1 MVENRIL
8 VVDDEEHIRKIC
20 QEVLGREEFQVT
32 ALGSGRAAL
41 ELAKTDPFDVL
52 LTDISMPEMDGLDL
66 LKSFKEIQRE
76 ITAVVMTGFGTVQN
90 VVRCLHLG
98 AHGFLVKPFSQK
110 ELIQSVEDALERNR
124 FLRENTRLRLLVPLF
139 EVGKTLL
146 SELHLD
152 ALLDKVTEVSLYET
166 HSDLATVTLLE
177 KSGRPVLKSL
187 ASSGEPYPESAY
199 REVMEEMAKAGL
211 GRKKPVIVGGGGSSD
226 ERVQKTMSRLGIE
239 SMVAMPLISRDK
251 LVGFLNLYKKGRGRR
266 FRQSEIDLIS
276 VLSGQA
282 AVAIENA
289 MLFEEVEKKNKE
301 LQDHYFESV
310 KALAQAIEEK
320 DSVTGSH
327 GDRLENYALAIADRF
342 GLSDQEK
349 ISLRYAS
356 ALHDIGKIGVSESVL
371 KKAGKL
377 TPEEYAEMKT
387 HPSRGGNILREVR
400 FLDPVIPIIYYH
412 HEQFDGK
419 GYPEGLSGESIPI
432 GSRIV
437 AVLDA
442 FDAMTSDRP
451 YRKRLP
457 MDVAITELR
466 KYSGIQF
473 DPNVVDAFIE
483 VFQHSPQSA

>member
-20 QEVLGREEFQVT
+20 REVLSREKYRVT
-32 ALGSGRAAL
+32 TLGSGFEAL
-41 ELAKTDPFDVL
+41 DLAHRERFDVL
-52 LTDISMPEMDGLDL
+52 LTDISMPGMDGLDL

-76 ITAVVMTGFGTVQN
+76 ITAIVMTGFGTVQN

-110 ELIQSVEDALERNR
+110 DLIQSVEDALERNR
-124 FLRENTRLRLLVPLF
+124 ILRENTRLRLLVPLF

-146 SELHLD
+146 SELHLN
-152 ALLDKVTEVSLYET
+152 ALLDKVTEVSLNET
-166 HSDLATVTLLE
+166 HSDLASVILLE
-177 KSGRPVLKSL
+177 SSGRPVLKSL
-187 ASSGEPYPESAY
+187 ARSGEGWPEKAY
-199 REVMEEMAKAGL
+199 REAMEVMVRSVL
-211 GRKKPVIVGGGGSSD
+211 GGKSPVIVTGSGVTD
-226 ERVQKTMSRLGIE
+226 QRMRKMIGPLGIDA
-239 SMVAMPLISRDK
+239 MVAMPLVSKDK
-251 LVGFLNLYKKGRGRR
+251 VVGFLILCKKGSGRQ

-282 AVAIENA
+282 AIAIENA
-289 MLFEEVEKKNKE
+289 MLFEEVEKKNKK

-327 GDRLENYALAIADRF
+327 GDRLENYALSIADRF
-342 GLSDQEK
+342 GLTEQEK

-356 ALHDIGKIGVSESVL
+356 ALHDIGKIGVSEAVL
-371 KKAGKL
+371 KKAGRL

-400 FLDPVIPIIYYH
+400 FLDAVIPIIYYH
-412 HEQFDGK
+412 HEQFDGN
-419 GYPEGLSGESIPI
+419 GYPEGLKGEAIPI

-451 YRKRLP
+451 YRKRLSTE
-457 MDVAITELR
+457 VAIRELK

-473 DPNVVDAFIE
+473 DPNVVDAFVE
-483 VFQHSPQSA
+483 VFQQSPQTA